1 MLFRSPE
8 DDSILIAKMASW
20 GAKVQR
26 NLLLAVPG
34 AGFVAEIWTAIA
46 LPEQRRFGDQWAG
59 TRVVDGR
66 HGMRKGKLAWWPA
79 VVAIVLAGILLM
91 APLVLGGRPA

>member
-1 MLFRSPE
+1 
-8 DDSILIAKMASW
+8 MASW
-20 GAKVQR
+20 GAKLKR

-34 AGFVAEIWTAIA
+34 AGFVAEIWTALA

-59 TRVVDGR
+59 TRVIDGR
-66 HGMRKGKLAWWPA
+66 HGIRRGKLAWWPA
-79 VVAIVLAGILLM
+79 VVAIAIAAILLF